1 MDISKKKA
9 LVFGGTSG
17 IGLATCNLLMEKGAE
32 VIALSREPDKAK
44 GKNHNK
50 ITLEKCDVREVEE
63 LDQVFKKY
71 APYDILV
78 SAATGGTRAAGNFL
92 EMDMPGFRSSF
103 DKLWGYA
110 NVIRHGTEYLTQN
123 GSIVLVSG
131 APARKTKPGMVT
143 LSVVGGAVENLV
155 RAAALEMS
163 PKRINV
169 VSPGIIDTP
178 LFPQEGD
185 EREQFI
191 KNVTSNHSI
200 KRAGTPEEVAAAI
213 IFLIEN
219 DFVNGTTVD
228 VDGGWLLS

>member
-1 MDISKKKA
+1 MNISNKKA

-17 IGLATCNLLMEKGAE
+17 IGLATCNLLIEKGAE
-32 VIALSREPDKAK
+32 VIALSREPEKAK
-44 GKNHNK
+44 GKHHNK
-50 ITLEKCDVREVEE
+50 ITLEKCDVREV
-63 LDQVFKKY
+63 DQLENIFSKY

-78 SAATGGTRAAGNFL
+78 SAATGGTRAAGDFL
-92 EMDMPGFRSSF
+92 EMDMDGFKSSF

-110 NVIRHGTEYLTQN
+110 NVIRHGTKNLDQN
-123 GSIVLVSG
+123 GSMVLVSG

-163 PKRINV
+163 PKRINL

-178 LFPQEGD
+178 LLPQEGE
-185 EREQFI
+185 EREKFI
-191 KNVTSNHSI
+191 RNFTANHSI
-200 KRAGTPEEVAAAI
+200 KRAGTPEEVATAI

>member
-1 MDISKKKA
+1 
-9 LVFGGTSG
+9 
-17 IGLATCNLLMEKGAE
+17 
-32 VIALSREPDKAK
+32 
-44 GKNHNK
+44 
-50 ITLEKCDVREVEE
+50 
-63 LDQVFKKY
+63 
-71 APYDILV
+71 
-78 SAATGGTRAAGNFL
+78 
-92 EMDMPGFRSSF
+92 MDMEGFRSSF

-110 NVIRHGTEYLTQN
+110 NVIRHGTKNLDQN
-123 GSIVLVSG
+123 GSLVLVSG

-163 PKRINV
+163 PKRINI

-178 LFPQEGD
+178 LFPQEGE
-185 EREQFI
+185 ERENLI
-191 KNVTSNHSI
+191 KNFTANHSI
-200 KRAGTPEEVAAAI
+200 KRAGTPEEVATAI

>member
-1 MDISKKKA
+1 M
-9 LVFGGTSG
+9 
-17 IGLATCNLLMEKGAE
+17 
-32 VIALSREPDKAK
+32 
-44 GKNHNK
+44 
-50 ITLEKCDVREVEE
+50 EKCDVREV
-63 LDQVFKKY
+63 DQLENIFNKY

-78 SAATGGTRAAGNFL
+78 SAATGGTRAAGDFL
-92 EMDMPGFRSSF
+92 EMDMDGFRSSF

-110 NVIRHGTEYLTQN
+110 NVIRHGTKNLDQN
-123 GSIVLVSG
+123 GSLVLVSG

-163 PKRINV
+163 PKRINI

-178 LFPQEGD
+178 LFPQEGE
-185 EREQFI
+185 ERENLI
-191 KNVTSNHSI
+191 KNFTANHSI
-200 KRAGTPEEVAAAI
+200 KRAGTPEEVASAI

-228 VDGGWLLS
+228 VDGDGYYHKSFCCLRLLIMQYSFRISRKG

>member
-1 MDISKKKA
+1 MLGRLI
-9 LVFGGTSG
+9 
-17 IGLATCNLLMEKGAE
+17 NLRIFSTNTPL
-32 VIALSREPDKAK
+32 
-44 GKNHNK
+44 
-50 ITLEKCDVREVEE
+50 
-63 LDQVFKKY
+63 
-71 APYDILV
+71 YDILV

-92 EMDMPGFRSSF
+92 EMDMDGFRSSF

-110 NVIRHGTEYLTQN
+110 NVVRHGTKNLDQN
-123 GSIVLVSG
+123 GSLVLVSG

-163 PKRINV
+163 PKRINI

-178 LFPQEGD
+178 LFPQEGE
-185 EREQFI
+185 ERENLI
-191 KNVTSNHSI
+191 KNFTANHSI
-200 KRAGTPEEVAAAI
+200 KRAGTPEEVASAI